1 MIYNIFI
8 LWNRNR
14 THLRELKKSQ
24 PTDNVLNKLHNTG
37 FNLISRMNMGYRPT
51 INFLMALIDFY
62 FIEYLNFIIGDKKI
76 TLTLE
81 DVARIIDFSINEKP
95 MIELDY
101 TQKECIHISKKNL
114 LSSRFIHK
122 TTNVI

>member
-24 PTDNVLNKLHNTG
+24 PIDNVLNRLHSTG

-101 TQKECIHISKKNL
+101 TQKECIHISNKLL